1 MNVQCGRPLFE
12 AFRWSR
18 YTSSMVCKYRKLL
31 NYCILYIYYCLH
43 NLRQSRRRRVAS
55 VLTYPNSRW
64 AHCAVDP
71 VRTNASTRHETWRP
85 TCADSYRDKVYYS
98 TSNKHIL
105 RGRLNL
111 PATTVRIDKHV
122 WTEINLMSSRLD
134 MMSQIQIGRED
145 GQVTCQGTLMLWQG
159 TFAFPIS
166 TTAGSAAAASA
177 SAAAAASTAH
187 AAGRC
192 RVLRVAVAAGAF
204 VVRLL
209 LQQFVAVG
217 QLRCLNG
224 SIAVVGLRQWAR
236 TTCRCTDCMMLQFWL
251 RMALLRVEKRRG
263 EHTLEVG

>member
-1 MNVQCGRPLFE
+1 MKRGAQLVQI
-12 AFRWSR
+12 AIKIS
-18 YTSSMVCKYRKLL
+18 
-31 NYCILYIYYCLH
+31 YII
-43 NLRQSRRRRVAS
+43 
-55 VLTYPNSRW
+55 
-64 AHCAVDP
+64 AHQIYI
-71 VRTNASTRHETWRP
+71 E
-85 TCADSYRDKVYYS
+85 
-98 TSNKHIL
+98 
-105 RGRLNL
+105 GRLNL

-122 WTEINLMSSRLD
+122 WTEINLMSSGLD

-145 GQVTCQGTLMLWQG
+145 GQVTCQGTLVLWQG
-159 TFAFPIS
+159 TFAFPIA

-187 AAGRC
+187 AARRC

-217 QLRCLNG
+217 QLGCLNG

-236 TTCRCTDCMMLQFWL
+236 TTRRCTDCMMLQFWL
-251 RMALLRVEKRRG
+251 RMALLRVEKRRE